1 MSLSILI
8 DINNRAL
15 TTAGTLSP
23 PRSPEPSKTS
33 ALGSGEDGI
42 EPVSP
47 PEGMVEPGHPRGTM
61 YPLLYRD
68 GEQAEPR
75 YLLGGPSPSWG
86 AQEYSP
92 CPPVVSVHRCAIGGL
107 TRASGCN

>member
-1 MSLSILI
+1 MRPLQEGEL
-8 DINNRAL
+8 RAL

-33 ALGSGEDGI
+33 APGSSEDGI

-47 PEGMVEPGHPRGTM
+47 PEGMVEPGHLRGTM

-75 YLLGGPSPSWG
+75 YLLSGPFPSWG
-86 AQEYSP
+86 TQEYSP
-92 CPPVVSVHRCAIGGL
+92 CPPVALVHRCAIEGL